1 MAKMSPDAKEFYKA
15 RIGNVAFVFLL
26 ISYGLVYALQFVLDL
41 TVLLSIIAAFIG
53 FVVTTGLTLY
63 LYVKG
68 AYKTK
73 KNTGYKQLI
82 TMATFLIEMFP
93 EVDLIPG
100 DVIDVVAMFIL
111 TRIEDREAAE
121 AKAIA
126 VQQEAQMQQVRAVQF
141 AEYAARQQQVEIE
154 EEQEQIE
161 EDEVVAANDNAIA
174 AANDNEIQ
182 EEADTDDELEEFPYP
197 EAA

>member
-1 MAKMSPDAKEFYKA
+1 MQRNSTRRVLETF
-15 RIGNVAFVFLL
+15 AFVFLL

-93 EVDLIPG
+93 EVDLIP
-100 DVIDVVAMFIL
+100 VML
-111 TRIEDREAAE
+111 LMLL
-121 AKAIA
+121 
-126 VQQEAQMQQVRAVQF
+126 QCSSLRALKI
-141 AEYAARQQQVEIE
+141 ARQ
-154 EEQEQIE
+154 
-161 EDEVVAANDNAIA
+161 
-174 AANDNEIQ
+174 
-182 EEADTDDELEEFPYP
+182 PKRRR
-197 EAA
+197 

>member
-1 MAKMSPDAKEFYKA
+1 
-15 RIGNVAFVFLL
+15 
-26 ISYGLVYALQFVLDL
+26 
-41 TVLLSIIAAFIG
+41 
-53 FVVTTGLTLY
+53 
-63 LYVKG
+63 
-68 AYKTK
+68 
-73 KNTGYKQLI
+73 
-82 TMATFLIEMFP
+82 
-93 EVDLIPG
+93 
-100 DVIDVVAMFIL
+100 MFIL

-182 EEADTDDELEEFPYP
+182 EEAILMTSWKNFLIRKQLNTQCLSEKDYSRRYTKHMYRAFALFILVVATSSAMLFTLAPS
-197 EAA
+197 